1 MSLTNE
7 QRAHDLALLAVE
19 AEVNRKLISQIN
31 GADYNADGKEVDI
44 YGLYYD
50 LFHRSLD
57 AFNLGFPKE

>member
-31 GADYNADGKEVDI
+31 GADYNADEKEVDI

-50 LFHRSLD
+50 FFHRSLD
-57 AFNLGFPKE
+57 AFNLDFPKE

>member
-31 GADYNADGKEVDI
+31 GADYNADEKEVDI
-44 YGLYYD
+44 YGFYD

-57 AFNLGFPKE
+57 AFNLDFPKE

>member
-7 QRAHDLALLAVE
+7 QRAHGLALLAVE
-19 AEVNRKLISQIN
+19 AEFNRKLISQIN
-31 GADYNADGKEVDI
+31 GADYNADEKEVDI

-57 AFNLGFPKE
+57 AFNLDFPKE

>member
-31 GADYNADGKEVDI
+31 GADYNADEKEVDI
-44 YGLYYD
+44 YGSYYQ
-50 LFHRSLD
+50 LLPS
-57 AFNLGFPKE
+57 

>member
-31 GADYNADGKEVDI
+31 GADYNADEKEVDI

-50 LFHRSLD
+50 LFHHSLD
-57 AFNLGFPKE
+57 AFNLNFPKE

>member
-31 GADYNADGKEVDI
+31 GADYNADEKEVDI

-50 LFHRSLD
+50 LFHHSLD
-57 AFNLGFPKE
+57 AFNLDFPKE

>member
-31 GADYNADGKEVDI
+31 GADYNADEKEVDI

-57 AFNLGFPKE
+57 AFNLDSPKE